1 MTLLIPLGLLGLL
14 SIAGL
19 ILIYII
25 KPNYQQK
32 YISSTYVWALSL
44 KLKKKRLPVSKLRN
58 LLLILCQI
66 LFLVMCA
73 LALAQP
79 ALITRAAITER
90 EVIAIIDSSA
100 SMRTT
105 FEDETRFQRAVGRVA
120 DLANDVFDA
129 DGYVTVIV
137 AGDTPEI
144 LAQRARAQIRG
155 NVEEELLSLSEN
167 DECSYGEADYDAA
180 MAMCEEIVSD
190 NANAEIYLYTDTDF
204 AYIPSGVNVV
214 NVAEEGE
221 WNAGILNAYTVLED
235 NYYSVFVE
243 IACYGASD
251 SLPLTVQVQNV
262 NAAENTDGEGGPVAS
277 KTVTLRTTVNCS
289 ANETMTVVFRNGN
302 IQMEDWEEN
311 AENIVFISIA
321 SNDRFYSYGSIRI
334 SLDVEDSFRQD
345 DTFSLYDGEKQVL
358 KVQYASPEP
367 NNFVNGILTAM
378 ARYYRTEKNVWD
390 IQITEVHENPA
401 TTGFDLYIFEHT
413 MPSEMPQDGIVILWD
428 LDTAPVGSGLALGEI
443 RDYSSTGV
451 GLYLTEEQDSPL
463 LANVTAGNISVSR
476 FTTFLSYDP
485 SYQVLLSCDSSPV
498 LLAKNEGDSKVVVMP
513 FSVHYSNFGISFVD
527 YVALFYNLFETWIP
541 STVTGSSF
549 AVYEQVSL
557 NARGD
562 SLTVTSTSIGD
573 SSIVFTEFP
582 ATLELD
588 LPGTYT
594 LSQTTDFGKQIEE
607 NIYVK
612 IPSAESNIWST
623 EDTFRNPFLAETNDD
638 YYEDIIL
645 YVAAAFVAL
654 LFVEWI
660 LQSRENL

>member
-105 FEDETRFQRAVGRVA
+105 FEDETRFQRAVGRVV

-129 DGYVTVIV
+129 DGSVTVIV

-155 NVEEELLSLSEN
+155 TVEEELLSLSEN

-262 NAAENTDGEGGPVAS
+262 NAAEKTDGE
-277 KTVTLRTTVNCS
+277 
-289 ANETMTVVFRNGN
+289 
-302 IQMEDWEEN
+302 
-311 AENIVFISIA
+311 
-321 SNDRFYSYGSIRI
+321 
-334 SLDVEDSFRQD
+334 RQD
-345 DTFSLYDGEKQVL
+345 NK
-358 KVQYASPEP
+358 K
-367 NNFVNGILTAM
+367 
-378 ARYYRTEKNVWD
+378 
-390 IQITEVHENPA
+390 
-401 TTGFDLYIFEHT
+401 
-413 MPSEMPQDGIVILWD
+413 
-428 LDTAPVGSGLALGEI
+428 
-443 RDYSSTGV
+443 
-451 GLYLTEEQDSPL
+451 
-463 LANVTAGNISVSR
+463 
-476 FTTFLSYDP
+476 
-485 SYQVLLSCDSSPV
+485 
-498 LLAKNEGDSKVVVMP
+498 
-513 FSVHYSNFGISFVD
+513 
-527 YVALFYNLFETWIP
+527 
-541 STVTGSSF
+541 
-549 AVYEQVSL
+549 
-557 NARGD
+557 
-562 SLTVTSTSIGD
+562 
-573 SSIVFTEFP
+573 
-582 ATLELD
+582 
-588 LPGTYT
+588 
-594 LSQTTDFGKQIEE
+594 
-607 NIYVK
+607 
-612 IPSAESNIWST
+612 
-623 EDTFRNPFLAETNDD
+623 
-638 YYEDIIL
+638 
-645 YVAAAFVAL
+645 
-654 LFVEWI
+654 
-660 LQSRENL
+660 